1 MSRWGIQWGIW
12 AVFQVLM
19 AVVRLPQH
27 DSDLLIT
34 LNTPTFI
41 SGISAAAE
49 HAGD

>member
-1 MSRWGIQWGIW
+1 
-12 AVFQVLM
+12 M

-27 DSDLLIT
+27 GSDLLIT

-49 HAGD
+49 HAGDRELQHRDVLASQIPAT